1 LTRAGIP
8 RIVGLEAL
16 QIKRFKPLGTG
27 RPAREELQVTSSSI
41 GVAVIG
47 AGMAGRAHAAGY
59 RSAPT
64 LYDAGLPEVRL
75 VAVADVNAAFAA
87 DTARRFGYRRT
98 EPGWEAV
105 AAAPDVDVVSVVV
118 ANPLHRKLVEGLL
131 AAGKHVLC
139 EKPMAPTVEDAQ
151 AMVAAARGAGRETGI
166 GFTFRRSPAIT
177 AIRDRVAQ
185 GGIGA
190 PLHFNGHY
198 WCDYAC
204 DPRAPMSWR
213 YKGGPGSGALSD
225 IGSHL
230 LDLAEFVCGPIQS
243 VRGAVLSTF
252 VTERALPLGAAVG
265 HAAAEVSD
273 VTEPVENE
281 DLVTLTTTFASGATG
296 TLSASRAA
304 YGLANSLGFEL
315 FTESGAAT
323 FDLARAGEFG
333 FIDPTPA
340 GHTQGYRQVLV
351 GPAHP
356 YLTKGLPMDF
366 PGVGYGQNDLFA
378 FQARAFLE
386 QVAGLDGLP
395 RVASFEEGLH
405 NMRLLEAVVAS
416 AESGGGDVVVDPP
429 AAGPVGK
436 DRP

>member
-1 LTRAGIP
+1 
-8 RIVGLEAL
+8 
-16 QIKRFKPLGTG
+16 
-27 RPAREELQVTSSSI
+27 VTSSSI

-59 RSAPT
+59 RSATT

-75 VAVADVNAAFAA
+75 VAIADVNTAFAA
-87 DTARRFGYRRT
+87 DTAQRFGYQRA
-98 EPGWEAV
+98 ESGWEAV

-118 ANPLHRKLVEGLL
+118 ANPLHRRIVEGLL

-139 EKPMAPTVEDAQ
+139 EKPMAPSVEDAQ
-151 AMVAAARGAGRETGI
+151 AMVAAAQASGRQAAI
-166 GFTFRRSPAIT
+166 GFTFRRSPAIA
-177 AIRDRVAQ
+177 AIRDQVER
-185 GGIGA
+185 GSIGR

-204 DPRAPMSWR
+204 DPGGPMSWR
-213 YKGGPGSGALSD
+213 YKGGAGSGALSD

-230 LDLAEFVCGPIQS
+230 LDLAEFVCGPVQS

-252 VTERALPLGAAVG
+252 ITERALPLGTAMG
-265 HAAAEVSD
+265 HAAVAVSD
-273 VTEPVENE
+273 EREPVENE
-281 DLVTLTTTFASGATG
+281 DLVTFTTTFASGATG
-296 TLSASRAA
+296 TLSASRVA

-333 FIDPTPA
+333 FVDGAPSDV
-340 GHTQGYRQVLV
+340 TQGYRQVLV

-356 YLTKGLPMDF
+356 YLAKGLPMDF

-386 QVAGLDGLP
+386 QVAGLERLP
-395 RVASFEEGLH
+395 RAPSFEEGLR
-405 NMRLLEAVVAS
+405 NLRLLDAVVAS
-416 AESGGGDVVVDPP
+416 AKSGGGDVVVDAP
-429 AAGPVGK
+429 PVGPLGK
-436 DRP
+436 D

>member
-1 LTRAGIP
+1 
-8 RIVGLEAL
+8 V
-16 QIKRFKPLGTG
+16 TG
-27 RPAREELQVTSSSI
+27 SSI

-59 RSAPT
+59 RSAAT
-64 LYDAGLPEVRL
+64 LYGAGLPEVRL
-75 VAVADVNAAFAA
+75 VAVADVNPSFAA
-87 DTARRFGYRRT
+87 DTARRFGFERA

-105 AAAPDVDVVSVVV
+105 ATASDVDVASVVV
-118 ANPLHRKLVEGLL
+118 ANPLHREIVEGLL

-139 EKPMAPTVEDAQ
+139 EKPMAPSVEDGE
-151 AMVAAARGAGRETGI
+151 AMVAAAKASGRQTGV
-166 GFTFRRSPAIT
+166 GFVFRRSPAI
-177 AIRDRVAQ
+177 AAVRDRLAA
-185 GGIGA
+185 GAIGR

-198 WCDYAC
+198 WCDYGC

-230 LDLAEFVCGPIQS
+230 VDLAEFVCGPIAS

-252 VTERALPLGAAVG
+252 VTERALPRGAAVG
-265 HAAAEVSD
+265 HAVAELSD
-273 VTEPVENE
+273 ETEPVQNE
-281 DLVTLTTTFASGATG
+281 DLVTFTATFASGATG

-304 YGLANSLGFEL
+304 FGLPNSLGFEL
-315 FTESGAAT
+315 FGSGGAAT

-340 GHTQGYRQVLV
+340 GPTQGYRQVLV

-356 YLTKGLPMDF
+356 YLTGGLPMDF
-366 PGVGYGQNDLFA
+366 PGVGYGQNDLFT

-386 QVAGLDGLP
+386 QVAGLDRLP
-395 RVASFEEGLH
+395 RLASFAEGLR
-405 NMRLLEAVVAS
+405 NLRLLDAVVAS
-416 AESGGGDVVVDPP
+416 AKAGGAEVAVH
-429 AAGPVGK
+429 
-436 DRP
+436 